1 MKRAGARSES
11 IRVFIAEA
19 NYMACELAAKALN
32 DSGQQIKV
40 AGSAMDSDAVLERL
54 GVDSAD
60 VAVVSS
66 SLGDGRLAG
75 FQVIRR
81 VRASHPGMRII
92 LLIDSNVRLAVVE
105 AFRAGADG
113 VLSRDESFETLC
125 KCIHAV
131 HKGQIWAS
139 SEQLRLVLEA
149 LGRSEFERL
158 RAADGA
164 NLLTNREE
172 ELVHWVA
179 EGLTNTDISRQLNL
193 SEHTVRNYLFRI
205 FNKLGVSNRLELALY
220 VIRQGQALL
229 GHAPQSSRPLE
240 VNRRV
245 TIDAYGAGKS
255 ERSALLSD
263 VQARSAKVAAAA
275 SSVSGTGL
283 NR

>member
-1 MKRAGARSES
+1 MKKSAARSES

-19 NYMACELAAKALN
+19 NYMACELAAKALS
-32 DSGQQIKV
+32 DSGERIKV
-40 AGSAMDSDAVLERL
+40 AGAVTDSNGVVERL

-60 VAVVSS
+60 VAVISS
-66 SLGDGRLAG
+66 NLGDGRLAG
-75 FQVIRR
+75 FQVVRKL
-81 VRASHPGMRII
+81 RASHPSIHII
-92 LLIDSNVRLAVVE
+92 LLIDSNVPFAVVE

-113 VLSRDESFETLC
+113 VLSRDESFEVLC

-139 SEQLRLVLEA
+139 SGQLRLVLEA
-149 LGRSEFERL
+149 LGKSEFERL

-220 VIRQGQALL
+220 VIRQGKTLPTRV
-229 GHAPQSSRPLE
+229 PQPSVPLE

-245 TIDAYGAGKS
+245 TLEPYSASKS
-255 ERSALLSD
+255 QGSVLVSDLPVRSA
-263 VQARSAKVAAAA
+263 RISAAT
-275 SSVSGTGL
+275 SSASGTGTAH
-283 NR
+283 

>member
-1 MKRAGARSES
+1 MKKAAARSES

-19 NYMACELAAKALN
+19 NYMACELAAKALRER
-32 DSGQQIKV
+32 GQRIKV
-40 AGSAMDSDAVLERL
+40 VGAASESDRVLE
-54 GVDSAD
+54 GVGDSAD
-60 VAVVSS
+60 VAVISS
-66 SLGDGRLAG
+66 NLGDGCLTG
-75 FQVIRR
+75 FQV
-81 VRASHPGMRII
+81 VRKVRISHPHIRTI
-92 LLIDSNVRLAVVE
+92 LLVDSNVRVAVVE

-113 VLSRDESFETLC
+113 VLSRDESFEMLC

-149 LGRSEFERL
+149 LGKPELDRL

-205 FNKLGVSNRLELALY
+205 FNKVGVSNRLELALY
-220 VIRQGQALL
+220 VIRQGKAFPSRV
-229 GHAPQSSRPLE
+229 PQSSSPLE
-240 VNRRV
+240 LNRRV
-245 TIDAYGAGKS
+245 TIEACGAAKS
-255 ERSALLSD
+255 HHSVPVSEGSVRCG
-263 VQARSAKVAAAA
+263 KVAPA
-275 SSVSGTGL
+275 SSIVSGTGTAH
-283 NR
+283 